1 MTQHAIVKRLSGQ
14 DVAEISLLRQVECS
28 MHCDSCGG
36 CLKPPAGE
44 ELLALAKN
52 PIGAKP
58 GDRVEVETTTGNS
71 IGMALLVFGFPCL
84 ALVLGYLAGGWLRLG
99 EMASIGLGA
108 LALVVSFVVLWAVNR
123 SVTRRHPTQFDI
135 VGFAR

>member
-84 ALVLGYLAGGWLRLG
+84 ALVLGYLAGGWLHWS
-99 EMASIGLGA
+99 EMASNTRIWPPSVWGRLPWWSALWCCGA
-108 LALVVSFVVLWAVNR
+108 
-123 SVTRRHPTQFDI
+123 
-135 VGFAR
+135 

>member
-84 ALVLGYLAGGWLRLG
+84 ALVLGYLAEAGCIGAKWPPSVWGRLPWWS
-99 EMASIGLGA
+99 ALWYCGA
-108 LALVVSFVVLWAVNR
+108 
-123 SVTRRHPTQFDI
+123 
-135 VGFAR
+135 

>member
-84 ALVLGYLAGGWLRLG
+84 ALVLGYLAGGWLHWS

-108 LALVVSFVVLWAVNR
+108 AALGDR
-123 SVTRRHPTQFDI
+123 KSVE
-135 VGFAR
+135 

>member
-58 GDRVEVETTTGNS
+58 GDRV
-71 IGMALLVFGFPCL
+71 
-84 ALVLGYLAGGWLRLG
+84 VLGYLAGGWLHWS

-108 LALVVSFVVLWAVNR
+108 AALVVSFVVLWGVNR
-123 SVTRRHPTQFDI
+123 SVTKHHPTQFDI